1 MYDTVDFNVDN
12 ATISSFK
19 IKEKITN
26 QADNNDTKD
35 VKTPVPL
42 KHLSNFWKTLEMPL
56 SNCHINLDL
65 NGSEK
70 CVIVATVLANQ
81 GAIFSI
87 TDKKLYVPIVTLST
101 QDNVKLLEQLKS
113 GFKRTINCNKY
124 QSKMLTERPNQYFDY
139 LIDPSC
145 QGVNRPF
152 VLSFEDEAQHT
163 SHKRYYLPT
172 VEIKN

>member
-35 VKTPVPL
+35 VKTLVPL

-113 GFKRTINCNKY
+113 GFKRTVNWNKY
-124 QSKMLTERPNQYFDY
+124 QAEVSTEEVNQYLDF
-139 LIDPSC
+139 LIDPSF
-145 QGVNRPF
+145 QGVNRLF
-152 VLSFEDEAQHT
+152 VLLFEDVAQRT
-163 SHKRYYLPT
+163 SNKQPYLPIR
-172 VEIKN
+172 EI